1 MSSILYYSNMC
12 ENCKALLQDIKHN
25 NLGSDI
31 HYVCIDRRL
40 QKNNEIYV
48 ILENQQEL
56 LLPSIV
62 TKVPALLLL
71 NDNYK
76 VIFGNDIKNHLQ
88 PKQQTYKQVVN
99 STNNEPSAFSLDS
112 IGDIVSDTFSFL
124 DQDSDELSAK
134 GSGGLRQIHQY
145 STLTQYDKIDTPEET
160 YEANT
165 IGNQGIDMDKLQRD
179 RNSEINLT

>member
-31 HYVCIDRRL
+31 HYVCIDRRVTKGE
-40 QKNNEIYV
+40 QIYV

-56 LLPSIV
+56 LLPPIV
-62 TKVPALLLL
+62 SKVPALLLL

-76 VIFGNDIKNHLQ
+76 VLFGNDIKNRLQ
-88 PKQQTYKQVVN
+88 PKQQTYKEVVN
-99 STNNEPSAFSLDS
+99 PTNNEPSAFSLS
-112 IGDIVSDTFSFL
+112 TMGDIVSDTFSFL
-124 DQDSDELSAK
+124 DQNADELSAK

-145 STLTQYDKIDTPEET
+145 STLTQYDKIDTPEEN

-179 RNSEINLT
+179 RNTELKLA

>member
-12 ENCKALLQDIKHN
+12 DNCKALLQDIKHN
-25 NLGSDI
+25 NLGPDI
-31 HYVCIDRRL
+31 HYICIDRRGS
-40 QKNNEIYV
+40 KNGETYV
-48 ILENQQEL
+48 LLENQQEL
-56 LLPSIV
+56 LLPSLV

-76 VIFGNDIKNHLQ
+76 IVFGNEIKARLQ

-99 STNNEPSAFSLDS
+99 PVNNEPSAFSLDS
-112 IGDIVSDTFSFL
+112 MGDIVSDTFSFL

-145 STLTQYDKIDTPEET
+145 STLTQYDKIETPEET

-165 IGNQGIDMDKLQRD
+165 IGNQGIDMDKLQTE
-179 RNSEINLT
+179 RNSELKMG

>member
-31 HYVCIDRRL
+31 HYVCIDRRVT
-40 QKNNEIYV
+40 KNEQTYI

-56 LLPSIV
+56 LLPPIV
-62 TKVPALLLL
+62 SKVPALLLL

-76 VIFGNDIKNHLQ
+76 VLFGKDIKNRLQ
-88 PKQQTYKQVVN
+88 PKQQTYKEVVN
-99 STNNEPSAFSLDS
+99 PTNTEPSAFSLS
-112 IGDIVSDTFSFL
+112 SMGDIVSDTFSFL
-124 DQDSDELSAK
+124 DQDADELSAK

-145 STLTQYDKIDTPEET
+145 STLNQYDKIDTPEEN
-160 YEANT
+160 YESNT
-165 IGNQGIDMDKLQRD
+165 IGNQGIDMDKIQQE
-179 RNSEINLT
+179 RNTELKLA

>member
-12 ENCKALLQDIKHN
+12 DNCKALLQDIKHN
-25 NLGSDI
+25 NLGPDI
-31 HYVCIDRRL
+31 HYICIDRRVS
-40 QKNNEIYV
+40 KNGETYV
-48 ILENQQEL
+48 LLENQQEL
-56 LLPSIV
+56 LLPSLV
-62 TKVPALLLL
+62 TKVPAR
-71 NDNYK
+71 
-76 VIFGNDIKNHLQ
+76 LQ

-99 STNNEPSAFSLDS
+99 PVNNEPSAFSLDS
-112 IGDIVSDTFSFL
+112 MGDIVSDTFSFL

-165 IGNQGIDMDKLQRD
+165 IGNQGIDMDKLQTE
-179 RNSEINLT
+179 RNSELKMG